1 MPPAAAAL
9 HAAADSG
16 APETAL
22 TVLGIESSCDETAAA
37 VVDSRRRIRANV
49 VRSQHA
55 QHAPFRGVVPE
66 LAARS
71 HADRLD
77 TVIRDALGEA
87 GCGWRDLDAVAAT
100 AGPGLLGG
108 LLVGTVTAKCIALV
122 HGLSYL
128 AVNHLEA
135 HALTPRLTDHTAFP
149 YLAVLVSGGHSQFVA
164 VAGVGRYALLG
175 TTRDDAA
182 GEAFDKAARL
192 LGLGFPGGPAI
203 ERAAREGD
211 PDRFSLPLP
220 LAGTAGADLS
230 FSGLKT
236 ALVHA
241 VSEQTAAGA
250 APLDRRTRADLAAS
264 FQKAVADTLA
274 DRLGQ
279 AAKAFRTRH
288 PDGAVVVLA
297 GGVAAN
303 QALRTRLAGVAA
315 DHGLRLVA
323 PPAHLCTDNAAM
335 VAWAGIERLAAG
347 SVSRLEAPSRARW
360 PLGGG
365 AA

>member
-1 MPPAAAAL
+1 MRPAAAARWDP
-9 HAAADSG
+9 ADSR
-16 APETAL
+16 APDAV
-22 TVLGIESSCDETAAA
+22 VLGIESSCDETAAA
-37 VVDSRRRIRANV
+37 VVDSRRRIRANIV
-49 VRSQHA
+49 HSQHA
-55 QHAPFRGVVPE
+55 RHAPFRGVVPE

-77 TVIRDALGEA
+77 DTVREALRAA
-87 GCGWRDLDAVAAT
+87 GCTWRSLDAVAAT

-122 HGLSYL
+122 HDLPYL

-135 HALTPRLTDHTAFP
+135 HALTPRLTDRVAFP

-192 LGLGFPGGPAI
+192 LELGFPGGPAI
-203 ERAAREGD
+203 ERAARAGD
-211 PDRFSLPLP
+211 PNRFPLPRP

-236 ALVHA
+236 ALVRIVA
-241 VSEQTAAGA
+241 RGA
-250 APLDRRTRADLAAS
+250 AAEGRPPDGRTRADLAAS
-264 FQKAVADTLA
+264 FQKAVTETLA
-274 DRLGQ
+274 DRMQQ
-279 AAKAFRTRH
+279 AARAFRTRH
-288 PDGAVVVLA
+288 ADGTVAVLA

-303 QALRTRLAGVAA
+303 RALRTRLGEVAA
-315 DHGLRLVA
+315 EHGLRLVA
-323 PPAHLCTDNAAM
+323 PPAGLCTDNAAM
-335 VAWAGIERLAAG
+335 VAWAGIERLATG
-347 SVSRLEAPSRARW
+347 TVSRLEEPSRARW
-360 PLGGG
+360 PLAGDAG
-365 AA
+365 